1 MVQTMMLIKDTKT
14 GSKSIT
20 ITCLVITFLLTA
32 ASCIINLVILAKG
45 GEPQT
50 SMIWSCLGFCVPFV
64 ALYWNKRLKASVTG
78 IEIGSDEEKDV

>member
-1 MVQTMMLIKDTKT
+1 MMLIKDTKT

-45 GEPQT
+45 GEPQ
-50 SMIWSCLGFCVPFV
+50 MAQRQPNKFNFEVPS
-64 ALYWNKRLKASVTG
+64 A
-78 IEIGSDEEKDV
+78 KDQLILQRRNNV